1 MPTKRSGEDLLIQ
14 YYQGEHK
21 DEYTLISK
29 QEVRHYQNGVLKGLW
44 EVRNGEIIGT
54 FKIFDNG
61 CVQYCQD
68 WNTLKEGCWIRTVN
82 KKLGCMKEYFG
93 FISFKK
99 KEWTW
104 ILNDLIQIY
113 PKIDFI

>member
-1 MPTKRSGEDLLIQ
+1 MPTKRNGEDLLIQ

-54 FKIFDNG
+54 FEIFDSG

-82 KKLGCMKEYFG
+82 R
-93 FISFKK
+93 
-99 KEWTW
+99 
-104 ILNDLIQIY
+104 
-113 PKIDFI
+113 